1 MEGEEDADSRRELLQ
16 SLRGQRESA
25 APVALLSRSL
35 ALFSTPFPLLTRFSS
50 DVTHT
55 RIGIGDGGG
64 RPHKHIDC
72 GVQFRERTYIYMY
85 MYICIHTQVCM
96 HARTRACVPRCRKPR
111 VQSAKEASVFR
122 ISPSVTTVTFSSC
135 FSPSYSSAPFAFAAC
150 VLLAD

>member
-72 GVQFRERTYIYMY
+72 GVQFRERTCIVYVYMY
-85 MYICIHTQVCM
+85 TYASM
-96 HARTRACVPRCRKPR
+96 HARTHACMR
-111 VQSAKEASVFR
+111 SALQKTAS
-122 ISPSVTTVTFSSC
+122 TVGEGSEC
-135 FSPSYSSAPFAFAAC
+135 FPN
-150 VLLAD
+150 